1 MTKNRNSGLFFF
13 VCVWVLPLLN
23 VRYCFKLSSKL
34 CANLRKHNEPNL
46 KKWWKFGTPFFFFFF
61 TKTWLCHSLDIMNGQ
76 LSSCTKS
83 EKTNDP
89 ILKKLSYGRA
99 GGRADRWTRVISW
112 EAVRLTSSVQYTQKM

>member
-1 MTKNRNSGLFFF
+1 M
-13 VCVWVLPLLN
+13 WVLPLLN

-34 CANLRKHNEPNL
+34 CANLRKHNEPM
-46 KKWWKFGTPFFFFFF
+46 TQFFIFFF

-89 ILKKLSYGRA
+89 ILKKLSDGWA
-99 GGRADRWTRVISW
+99 GGLMDESDFMGGCPTNVERPVHTKNV
-112 EAVRLTSSVQYTQKM
+112 EQQFFKKYFLAVFL